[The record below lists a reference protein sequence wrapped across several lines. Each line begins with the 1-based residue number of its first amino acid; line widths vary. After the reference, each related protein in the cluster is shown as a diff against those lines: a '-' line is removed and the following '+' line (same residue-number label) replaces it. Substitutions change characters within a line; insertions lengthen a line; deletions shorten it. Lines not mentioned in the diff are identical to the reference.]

1 MSKGTITDKQRE
13 ILEYIKS
20 QILERG
26 FPHWRETGIST
37 EILRSQERLRFWT
50 MNLICS
56 EERLSM
62 SL

>member
-26 FPHWRETGIST
+26 FHR
-37 EILRSQERLRFWT
+37 QYVRFV
-50 MNLICS
+50 
-56 EERLSM
+56 RQ
-62 SL
+62 